1 MAIIGVEQNY
11 YQNSVAT
18 TKSTKN
24 VNSTE
29 KFILEKARL
38 YNGKKW
44 NYLKRNFMKI
54 FLRLPIIGQ

>member
-24 VNSTE
+24 VNRKVYIRKS
-29 KFILEKARL
+29 
-38 YNGKKW
+38 
-44 NYLKRNFMKI
+44 KR
-54 FLRLPIIGQ
+54 

>member
-29 KFILEKARL
+29 KFILEKASGKQGYTMGR
-38 YNGKKW
+38 NG
-44 NYLKRNFMKI
+44 
-54 FLRLPIIGQ
+54 II

>member
-24 VNSTE
+24 VNSRE
-29 KFILEKARL
+29 MFRL
-38 YNGKKW
+38 RKESREQE
-44 NYLKRNFMKI
+44 LK
-54 FLRLPIIGQ
+54 GAEVGE